1 MAKARFK
8 SQGGLPT
15 PPVLIRCTLK
25 AWACGLGTHF
35 ATGQTRIFGFEIE
48 GAAEALRAVSSSG
61 CFLLIV

>member
-35 ATGQTRIFGFEIE
+35 ATGPNTDFR
-48 GAAEALRAVSSSG
+48 V
-61 CFLLIV
+61 